1 VPTPEEIR
9 DKLTELLG
17 KIAGTPA
24 DSVRDTA
31 ALKDL
36 GIDSVA
42 TVELAEGVATTFDLR
57 LSDDTVNEWRTVGD
71 IVRSVQ
77 RGDSFLASL
86 PPPQLSDPERVGAYK
101 QLAVVFAVVGA
112 GIGVFIGIG
121 AAVLLASSGIGGGSL
136 PPISAPTAPT
146 PITSATATPT
156 ANPSD
161 RNDGSPTTAAPTDA
175 TLTLTPAQVNA
186 GEDFRLSGRLPS
198 ARDGESLAV
207 EWREGGGKWAPFPI
221 TVTARPDGTFASRV
235 YISSPGERQFRVR
248 SSSGS
253 ATPPAV
259 VRIS

>member
-1 VPTPEEIR
+1 MPTPEEIR
-9 DKLTELLG
+9 VKLTELLG
-17 KIAGTPA
+17 KIAGTTA

-42 TVELAEGVATTFDLR
+42 TVELAEGVATTFELR
-57 LSDDTVNEWRTVGD
+57 LPDDTVNEWRTVGD

-77 RGDSFLASL
+77 RGESFLASL
-86 PPPQLSDPERVGAYK
+86 PPPQLNDPERVGAYK

-121 AAVLLASSGIGGGSL
+121 AAMLLASSGIGGGSL

-146 PITSATATPT
+146 PITSATASVT
-156 ANPSD
+156 ADPSS
-161 RNDGSPTTAAPTDA
+161 RNGASPTNAAPTNA
-175 TLTLTPAQVNA
+175 TLTVTPARVSA

-207 EWREGGGKWAPFPI
+207 EWREDGGTWAPFPI
-221 TVTARPDGTFASRV
+221 KVTARPDGTFESRV

-253 ATPPAV
+253 ATPSAV